1 MIADEEQSNV
11 VTIRNWTVVLAFV
24 SWLVGGIW
32 MFSSLRA
39 TADESVRR
47 IEVLEHNQPVTID
60 QYREGQR
67 AIEQRL
73 DRIERKL
80 DAK

>member
-1 MIADEEQSNV
+1 MPIEEQSNV
-11 VTIRNWTVVLAFV
+11 VTIRNWTVVIAFV

-32 MFSSLRA
+32 MFSSLKA

-47 IEVLEHNQPVTID
+47 IEVLEHNQPVSYE
-60 QYREGQR
+60 QYKEGQR
-67 AIEQRL
+67 SIEQRL
-73 DRIERKL
+73 ERIERKL